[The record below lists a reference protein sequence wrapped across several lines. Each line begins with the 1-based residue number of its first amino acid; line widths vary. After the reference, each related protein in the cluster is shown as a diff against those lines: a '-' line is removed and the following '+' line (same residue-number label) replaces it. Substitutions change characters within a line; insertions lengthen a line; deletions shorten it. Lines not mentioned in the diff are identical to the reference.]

1 MVTGYILDLLVF
13 FIEPQNGQ
21 IIIKIINIIIMIIKN
36 GSYTKL
42 GLDKFFVLSVWL
54 TGSNEITTLVMF
66 FMGSILEKWIIIIQS
81 VNL

>member
-54 TGSNEITTLVMF
+54 TGSNEIA
-66 FMGSILEKWIIIIQS
+66 
-81 VNL
+81 